1 MTIMYGMQRANG
13 DWFALN
19 DGECLRMPV
28 FRSNSEAMQAR
39 SLNPGMLLFK
49 PVVLDE
55 RVLTSLAQT
64 ETEAAACF
72 WLVNDP
78 SNNLRRGQPLEHEQ
92 FVLLMREPVE
102 LSRG

>member
-1 MTIMYGMQRANG
+1 MDSMYGMQRANG

-19 DGECLRMPV
+19 DGGCLRMPV
-28 FRSNSEAMQAR
+28 FRSNVEAMQAR
-39 SLNPGMLLFK
+39 AINPAMLLFK

-55 RVLTSLAQT
+55 SALESLAQT

-78 SNNLRRGQPLEHEQ
+78 SNNLRRGEPLEHAQ
-92 FVLLMREPVE
+92 FVLRMREPVE
-102 LSRG
+102 SLRE

>member
-1 MTIMYGMQRANG
+1 MYGMQRANG

-28 FRSNSEAMQAR
+28 FRSSIEAMQAR
-39 SLNPGMLLFK
+39 SLNPAMLLFK

-55 RVLTSLAQT
+55 SALESLAQT

-72 WLVNDP
+72 WLVSDAA
-78 SNNLRRGQPLEHEQ
+78 NNLRRGEPLEHAQ
-92 FVLLMREPVE
+92 FVLRMREPGAE
-102 LSRG
+102 LAQG

>member
-1 MTIMYGMQRANG
+1 MNRMYGMQRANG

-28 FRSNSEAMQAR
+28 FQSHGGAMQAR

-49 PVVLDE
+49 PVALDE
-55 RVLTSLAQT
+55 RALNGLAQT

-78 SNNLRRGQPLEHEQ
+78 SNNLRRGQPLEHSQ
-92 FVLLMREPVE
+92 LVLLIADTA
-102 LSRG
+102 LQL

>member
-1 MTIMYGMQRANG
+1 MTRMYGMQRANG

-28 FRSNSEAMQAR
+28 FRSSGEAMQAR
-39 SLNPGMLLFK
+39 SLNLGMLLFK
-49 PVVLDE
+49 PVVIDE
-55 RVLTSLAQT
+55 RALKGLAQT

-78 SNNLRRGQPLEHEQ
+78 STNLKRGQPLEHAQ
-92 FVLLMREPVE
+92 LALMMREPVE
-102 LSRG
+102 LAQG

>member
-1 MTIMYGMQRANG
+1 MSRMYGMQRANG

-19 DGECLRMPV
+19 DGNCLRMPV
-28 FRSNSEAMQAR
+28 FLSNSEAMQAR

-49 PVVLDE
+49 PVALDE
-55 RVLTSLAQT
+55 HALKSLAQT

-78 SNNLRRGQPLEHEQ
+78 SNNLRRGEALDHAQ
-92 FVLLMREPVE
+92 FVLRMREPVE
-102 LSRG
+102 PAQA